1 MRGRNSDHDDAD
13 STWKKTLKI
22 GRQPRVCSAGSSLG
36 NVTLSPRLA
45 HPKFPTTF
53 MDESPQ
59 NLYAR
64 NLRQS
69 FGYPLRFPEPKPG
82 LPLSYEERGL
92 HIGDVGYVDDVG
104 MFEVL
109 FNICFPLDHEL
120 HKAGCKYLTNL
131 VGLATLNQNETPDIP
146 NTFPSGRVI
155 CHGIR
160 ESHGDNTQRYLVSYQ
175 HLEMRNNADLAS

>member
-22 GRQPRVCSAGSSLG
+22 GRQPRVCTAGSSLG
-36 NVTLSPRLA
+36 NVTLSVA

-64 NLRQS
+64 NLQQS
-69 FGYPLRFPEPKPG
+69 FGYPLRFPEPRPG
-82 LPLSYEERGL
+82 LPSSYEEHGL
-92 HIGDVGYVDDVG
+92 QIGDVGYVDDVG

-120 HKAGCKYLTNL
+120 HKARCKDLTKL
-131 VGLATLNQNETPDIP
+131 VGLASFNLNEAPAIP
-146 NTFPSGRVI
+146 NAFPSGRVI
-155 CHGIR
+155 CNGIQ
-160 ESHGDNTQRYLVSYQ
+160 ESHRDNTQRY
-175 HLEMRNNADLAS
+175 